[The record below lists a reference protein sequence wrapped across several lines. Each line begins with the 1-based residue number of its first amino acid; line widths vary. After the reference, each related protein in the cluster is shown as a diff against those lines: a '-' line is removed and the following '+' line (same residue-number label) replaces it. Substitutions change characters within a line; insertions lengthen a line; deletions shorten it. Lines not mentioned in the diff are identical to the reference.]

1 MNWQARPQRLGSD
14 VREMPQSVHRER
26 AGAGVF
32 SAWLILGLIFGLIL
46 GSSGPTPGER
56 LVEDSTLTSSHT
68 CIIYDCLTTAT
79 NCKGLFV

>member
-14 VREMPQSVHRER
+14 VREIPQSVQSER

-32 SAWLILGLIFGLIL
+32 SAWVIL

-56 LVEDSTLTSSHT
+56 LVEDSTLTSSAT
-68 CIIYDCLTTAT
+68 CIIYDCLTTGT
-79 NCKGLFV
+79 NCKSLFV